1 MKFQRSPLIIGA
13 AALTLVTLAACTS
26 GPTESSGPIDAFS
39 EEVISTA
46 DFNGNSDEW
55 IQWDFESCA
64 FVAATDDHPEE
75 WKADLRT
82 AEEDFTIG
90 FGAQDTTLEVNVT
103 MNDSMT
109 NTSKEAGVNL
119 AFADYKFPDTTLPV
133 EAARSLVVR
142 EPAVVVSNNQ
152 VDTLLETVNATYQDA
167 CIPVVQVVTAAE
179 GTVLFGPSNPDMG
192 LLEGERLVQHAE
204 ENGWTAED
212 TTLFTTF
219 FSPAGPEVAKRASEC
234 QATVEAAFPGIAKV
248 DHDTQSTNSLE
259 LQSAFTD
266 VLTANPNAQNILV
279 CTIAD
284 AWALADAN
292 ALKQAGRH
300 VNAAVTGVNGGSAVL
315 EEIESGDTALVG
327 TVDLGADKWGE
338 YWIPLAAD
346 IAAGKPVP
354 AEVNAPIKMLPESD

>member
-1 MKFQRSPLIIGA
+1 MKNITLPTVAAS
-13 AALTLVTLAACTS
+13 AALLLAVTGC
-26 GPTESSGPIDAFS
+26 SSGGGSAGGPVDAFGGS
-39 EEVISTA
+39 VLSTA
-46 DFNGNSDEW
+46 QYNGNSDDW
-55 IQWDFESCA
+55 VQWDFDTCE
-64 FVAATDDHPEE
+64 FVPASEHPDE
-75 WKADLRT
+75 WKAELRE
-82 AEEDFTIG
+82 AEQPFSVG

-103 MNDSMT
+103 MNDSMKAASEQT
-109 NTSKEAGVNL
+109 GVDL
-119 AFADYKFPDTTLPV
+119 AFTDYKFPDTAIPP

-142 EPAVVVSNNQ
+142 EPAVIISNNQ
-152 VDTLLETVNATYQDA
+152 VDTLLETVNGTYADA
-167 CIPVVQVVTAAE
+167 CIPVVQVVTEAE

-192 LLEGERLVQHAE
+192 VLEGERLVEHAKQE
-204 ENGWTAED
+204 GWTAEN

-234 QATVEAAFPGIAKV
+234 QATVEEAFPGIAKV
-248 DHDTQSTNSLE
+248 EHDTRSTNSLE
-259 LQSAFTD
+259 LQNAFTD
-266 VLTANPNAQNILV
+266 VLTANPTAENILV

-300 VNAAVTGVNGGSAVL
+300 QNAAVTGVNGGSAVL
-315 EEIESGDTALVG
+315 EEIAAGDTALVG

-354 AEVNAPIKMLPESD
+354 AEVYAPIKMLPASK

>member
-1 MKFQRSPLIIGA
+1 MS
-13 AALTLVTLAACTS
+13 S
-26 GPTESSGPIDAFS
+26 SSGPEDRFDPT
-39 EEVISTA
+39 VISTA
-46 DFNGNSDEW
+46 PYSGNSADW
-55 IQWDFESCA
+55 VSWDFETCKFA
-64 FVAATDDHPEE
+64 PATDHPKE
-75 WKADLRT
+75 WHAELRKANG
-82 AEEDFTIG
+82 DFTVG

-109 NTSKEAGVNL
+109 KAADATGVKL
-119 AFADYKFPDTTLPV
+119 AFADYKFPDTTAPV
-133 EAARSLVVR
+133 EAARSIALR

-152 VDTLLETVNATYQDA
+152 VDTLLGTINKVYSDA
-167 CIPVVQVVTAAE
+167 CIPVVQVVTASE

-192 LLEGERLVQHAE
+192 ALEGQRLVDHARSH
-204 ENGWTAED
+204 NWTAEN

-234 QATVEAAFPGIAKV
+234 QSTVEKAFPGIKKV
-248 DHDTQSTNSLE
+248 DHDTTSTNSLT

-266 VLTANPNAQNILV
+266 VLTAHPDAQNILV

-300 VNAAVTGVNGGSAVL
+300 TNAAVTGVNGGSAVL
-315 EEIESGDTALVG
+315 NEIKAGNTALVG
-327 TVDLGADKWGE
+327 TVDLGAAQWGD
-338 YWIPLAAD
+338 YWVPLAAD

-354 AEVNAPIKMLPESD
+354 AEIYAPIKMLPQA